1 MKLLLSMA
9 ICVLSIADVLRLR
22 ARKRPDRPLRAWG
35 GYNRYMR
42 YLVVVVAGLAAFAL
56 ASQADVVTIEQIIA
70 KVNGDIITNI
80 DLDHDRADLEKQLR
94 TNGYSGKR
102 LEDAVKEETPNLLRN
117 KIDNLLLVQKGK
129 ELELKV
135 DADVNK
141 YLADLQRQTNTA
153 DPEKFQALVKQETG
167 KSYEDFKED
176 LKRNFYV
183 QGVVREEVMRKIQFK
198 NDEVRAY
205 YDAHK
210 DEFQRE
216 ERVFLREITVSTQGK
231 QDDPVALAAAQK
243 KAKDL
248 VDRARRGERFNE
260 LAQANS
266 DSQTAKDGG
275 ALDPYKKGELAPAIE
290 AAVWDKERGTVTDPI
305 NIGNALLILRVE
317 DHHKAGLAD
326 FEEVQSEIENRILG
340 SRQQVAL
347 RAYLTKLRDVSFLE
361 IKPGFEDTGA
371 APGKDTKWTDPA
383 QLKPETVTKEQ
394 VLQNPSRKKVMGIVP
409 IPGTKSSGSSSSR

>member
-1 MKLLLSMA
+1 MRDHSS
-9 ICVLSIADVLRLR
+9 V
-22 ARKRPDRPLRAWG
+22 P
-35 GYNRYMR
+35 GYNRGMR
-42 YLVVVVAGLAAFAL
+42 YLGVLAAGLAAFAVSVL
-56 ASQADVVTIEQIIA
+56 ADAVTVEQIVC
-70 KVNGDIITNI
+70 KLNGDIITNI

-94 TNGYSGKR
+94 ANGTTGKR
-102 LEDAVKEETPNLLRN
+102 LEDALKEESANLLRN

-135 DADVNK
+135 DPDVNK

-153 DPEKFQALVKQETG
+153 DPEKFQTLVKQETG

-183 QGVVREEVMRKIQFK
+183 QGVIREEVMRKIQFT
-198 NDEVRAY
+198 NEEVRAY

-216 ERVFLREITVSTQGK
+216 ERVFLREIAISIQGK
-231 QDDPVALAAAQK
+231 QEDPVAMAAAEK

-260 LAQANS
+260 LAQTNS
-266 DSQTAKDGG
+266 DSPTAKDGG
-275 ALDPYKKGELAPAIE
+275 ALDPYKKGDLAPAIE
-290 AAVWDKERGTVTDPI
+290 ASVWDKERGYTTDPI
-305 NIGNALLILRVE
+305 NIGNALLILHVDE
-317 DHHKAGLAD
+317 HYQAGLAG
-326 FEEVQSEIENRILG
+326 FEEVETDIQNRIMS

-347 RAYLTKLRDVSFLE
+347 RAYLTKLRDISFLE

-371 APGKDTKWTDPA
+371 APGKNTAWSDPA
-383 QLKPETVTKEQ
+383 QLKPETVTKEE
-394 VLQNPSRKKVMGIVP
+394 VLLNPSRKKVLGIIP
-409 IPGTKSSGSSSSR
+409 IPGTKAAGSSSSR

>member
-1 MKLLLSMA
+1 
-9 ICVLSIADVLRLR
+9 
-22 ARKRPDRPLRAWG
+22 
-35 GYNRYMR
+35 MR
-42 YLVVVVAGLAAFAL
+42 YLVVVVGLVAFVL
-56 ASQADVVTIEQIIA
+56 GSRADVVTVEQIIC
-70 KVNGDIITNI
+70 KLNGDIITNI

-94 TNGYSGKR
+94 ANSYSGKR
-102 LEDAVKEETPNLLRN
+102 LEDALKEETANLLRN

-176 LKRNFYV
+176 LKKTFYV

-198 NDEVRAY
+198 NEETRAY

-275 ALDPYKKGELAPAIE
+275 SLDPYKKGELTPVIE

-317 DHHKAGLAD
+317 EHHKAGLAD
-326 FEEVQSEIENRILG
+326 FEEVQQEIENRILG

-371 APGKDTKWTDPA
+371 APGKDTKWTDAA

-394 VLQNPSRKKVMGIVP
+394 VLQNPSRKKVLGIVP
-409 IPGTKSSGSSSSR
+409 IPGTKASGSSSSR

>member
-1 MKLLLSMA
+1 MVTA
-9 ICVLSIADVLRLR
+9 QR
-22 ARKRPDRPLRAWG
+22 AP
-35 GYNRYMR
+35 GYNRTMR
-42 YLVVVVAGLAAFAL
+42 YLGLVAAGLASFTV
-56 ASQADVVTIEQIIA
+56 ASLADVVTVEQIIC
-70 KVNGDIITNI
+70 KVNGEIVTNI
-80 DLDHDRADLEKQLR
+80 DLEHDRADLEKQYR
-94 TNGYSGKR
+94 AGGYTGKR
-102 LEDAVKEETPNLLRN
+102 LEDVLRDETPNLLRQ

-135 DADVNK
+135 DPDVNK
-141 YLADLQRQTNTA
+141 YLADLQRQTGTA
-153 DPEKFQALVKQETG
+153 DPEKFQALVRQETG

-183 QGVVREEVMRKIQFK
+183 QAVIREEVMHKIQFK
-198 NDEVRAY
+198 DEEIRAY

-266 DSQTAKDGG
+266 DSPTAKDGG
-275 ALDPYKKGELAPAIE
+275 ALDPYKKGDLAPAIE

-317 DHHKAGLAD
+317 EHYKAGLAG
-326 FEEVQSEIENRILG
+326 FEEVESDIQNRILG

-347 RAYLTKLRDVSFLE
+347 RAYLTKLRDISFLE

-371 APGKDTKWTDPA
+371 APGKDTKWSDPA
-383 QLKPETVTKEQ
+383 QLKPETVTKEE
-394 VLQNPSRKKVMGIVP
+394 VLLNPAKKKVLGLIP
-409 IPGTKSSGSSSSR
+409 IPGTKATGSSSSR